1 MLYFLYK
8 VEGEYMG
15 NKKGFAIS
23 VVLYTMVIL
32 IVGIFYLLL
41 GIVRNRYFVEDDLK
55 QVIIDDIEDIEE
67 CTDWIQT
74 STIYTDEC
82 TSYGNANIGT
92 SYSTCSSS
100 PVWKFTKYSSQCS
113 ANVIEYSSGYSYNSF
128 SAAETACYNYVFT
141 DCPQDSANDCA
152 WDSAYI
158 KRTYSRTC
166 RYRDEV
172 KPVCNFVSGP
182 SNSSIN
188 VSSTATYVLECTDN
202 KGGFS
207 DSEIVASDFTLT
219 SSGVVTI
226 QTPVAE
232 SIENGFRYTIT
243 VTGKN
248 AGTTSLK
255 LNEGAVSDTAGNDN
269 VSVASN
275 SITVKSSS
283 GSTQS
288 YPSTGIFTQSC
299 NGTTYSQEMSTSSD
313 CALSSVKIEYYLDE
327 VLVKTTNVPIGTSNA
342 VYYTLTFN
350 GEGKWRYRIT
360 AVDVCG
366 KTDIVADSY
375 VIPDDCP

>member
-1 MLYFLYK
+1 
-8 VEGEYMG
+8 MG

-82 TSYGNANIGT
+82 TSYGNANTGT
-92 SYSTCSSS
+92 LYSTCSSS

-188 VSSTATYVLECTDN
+188 VSSTATYVLECTDD

-269 VSVASN
+269 VSVTSN
-275 SITVKSSS
+275 SIKVNSSSS
-283 GSTQS
+283 GGGTSS
-288 YPSTGIFTQSC
+288 NPSIGSFGTTD
-299 NGTTYSQEMSTSSD
+299 NGTSHSLKMIASSD
-313 CALSSVKIEYYLDE
+313 CDIASIKIEYYHDD
-327 VLVKTTNVPIGTSNA
+327 VLVSTEYPSITNDNYHQVWFTINFEGT
-342 VYYTLTFN
+342 
-350 GEGKWRYRIT
+350 GKWFIYVT
-360 AVDVCG
+360 AVDVEG
-366 KTDIVADSY
+366 KSERVIAVAQTYSS
-375 VIPDDCP
+375 